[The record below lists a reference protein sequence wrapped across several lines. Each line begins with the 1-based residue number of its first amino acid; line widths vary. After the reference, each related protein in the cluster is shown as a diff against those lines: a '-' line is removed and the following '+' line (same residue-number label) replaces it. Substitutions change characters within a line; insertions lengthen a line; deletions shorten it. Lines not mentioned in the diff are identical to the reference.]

1 MKEIYVDHSATTYV
15 KKEVLEEMLPYFTDK
30 FGNASSQYSVGRE
43 AKKAVDTARKKVAQ
57 AINAEADEIY
67 FTASGTEA
75 DNLVLKGI
83 AHANKGKK
91 NHIITSKIE
100 HPAVL
105 NTCKSLEKEGYKV
118 TYLNVDKE
126 GSIKLEELRNSI
138 TEDTFLIS
146 IMTANNEIGTIQKI
160 EEISKIAKFKG
171 VLFHTDAVQAI
182 GNVDIDVKKLA
193 IDALSMSGHKFYG
206 PKGVGALYIRKGI
219 DFTPIIHG
227 GHQEKSKRAGT
238 ENVPAIVGIGKAIEL
253 AKLNIEEY
261 NKKLIELRDYT
272 IERLLKE
279 IPEVCINGDLN
290 SRLPGNVN
298 ISIKGVEAQSLLLML
313 DMKGICASSGSACT
327 SGTLSPSHVLKAI
340 GLSDDYAK
348 GTLRISYGD
357 KNTMEDAKN
366 IVDIL
371 KEIVEELRNM
381 K

>member
-1 MKEIYVDHSATTYV
+1 MNEIYVDHSATTYV

-30 FGNASSQYSVGRE
+30 FGNASSQYLVGRE

-83 AHANKGKK
+83 AHVNKGKK

-126 GSIKLEELRNSI
+126 GNIKLDELRNSI

-146 IMTANNEIGTIQKI
+146 VMTANNEIGTIQKI

-182 GNVDIDVKKLA
+182 GNVDIDVKKFG

-206 PKGVGALYIRKGI
+206 PKGVGVLYIRKGI